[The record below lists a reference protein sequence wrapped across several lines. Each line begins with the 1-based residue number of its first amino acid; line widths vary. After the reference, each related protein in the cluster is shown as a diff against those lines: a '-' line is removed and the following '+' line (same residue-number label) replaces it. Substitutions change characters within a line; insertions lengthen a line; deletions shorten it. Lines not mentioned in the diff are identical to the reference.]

1 MGQKSY
7 ALNDPTKDFM
17 NRSIVLLFVVLPA
30 AVMRHACMAA
40 RVINVSFDIYR
51 LLLWHSPTV
60 LSSSAQLYVPQ
71 ILNP

>member
-7 ALNDPTKDFM
+7 ALNDPTRDFM
-17 NRSIVLLFVVLPA
+17 NRPIVLLRTSGGGVA
-30 AVMRHACMAA
+30 AGMHVSMA

-60 LSSSAQLYVPQ
+60 LSSSAQLYVPR
-71 ILNP
+71 ILYR

>member
-17 NRSIVLLFVVLPA
+17 NRPIVLLRSTLPA
-30 AVMRHACMAA
+30 AVVRHACMA

-51 LLLWHSPTV
+51 LLLLHSPTV

-71 ILNP
+71 ILKP